1 MINEHKNMKL
11 KLNSFISSKSVQL
24 SQTKNKTSSWF
35 ILAILSSTLLAVM
48 FSETMLLPAIPEIM
62 KDFNIPYNTAI
73 WVFSAYLIVAAVM
86 TPISGRLSDIYGK
99 KKVLLT
105 LLILYTV
112 GIIAGG
118 FTNSISTLLISR
130 IVQGVGLA
138 AVPVAFSILRDVF
151 PVEKLSI
158 AIGVFSSAYSAGSVL
173 GLLFGASIIQS
184 FGWHA
189 TFFLIAP
196 VAGIVTIIIAIFVP
210 SGKSSKQSVKSI
222 DTIDK
227 GQENNKVD
235 IKGGIFLSITITTF
249 LIGLTLLETGGI
261 SNSALVLLS
270 FGISSLSLGIFIAIE
285 KKTTFPL
292 IDLTMIKHKIIL
304 PSYILLILTG
314 ITMFLIYPTIVQL
327 VRTPAPIGFGG
338 DAIAAGNVQL
348 PFMITFLV
356 FATISSFIIN
366 RFGNIK
372 PAIIGGIFVIIGTF
386 SLFSFHST
394 EIEVS
399 ASLALMAVGLS
410 LTNIVGWNILI
421 SSSPK
426 EYTGIS
432 VGVGALLF
440 FLGMAIGPALSGI
453 YIQMNQSFIEGI
465 DGLFPSKESFNIIFL
480 TAGILSIGLMVNLF
494 ILKKRMTYKKLIIN
508 RWKEKIKNNKFIF

>member
-1 MINEHKNMKL
+1 MTEGFK
-11 KLNSFISSKSVQL
+11 KLNNIMIIKSVQL
-24 SQTKNKTSSWF
+24 FRTNNKTSSSWV
-35 ILAILSSTLLAVM
+35 ILGILSSTLLAVM

-105 LLILYTV
+105 LLVLYTA
-112 GIIAGG
+112 GIIAGS
-118 FTNSISTLLISR
+118 FTTSISTLLISR
-130 IVQGVGLA
+130 IIQGVGLA

-184 FGWHA
+184 IGWHA

-196 VAGIVTIIIAIFVP
+196 VAAIVTTTIAIFVP
-210 SGKSSKQSVKSI
+210 SRKQQQQKSKGSI
-222 DTIDK
+222 DILDK
-227 GQENNKVD
+227 KKEKKVD
-235 IKGGIFLSITITTF
+235 IKGGIFLSTTITTF
-249 LIGLTLLETGGI
+249 LIGLTLLETGSI

-285 KKTTFPL
+285 KRTAFPL

-304 PSYILLILTG
+304 PSYILLTLTG

-327 VRTPAPIGFGG
+327 VRTPQPLGFGG
-338 DAIAAGNVQL
+338 DAIDAGNVQL
-348 PFMITFLV
+348 PFMITFLL

-366 RFGNIK
+366 KFGNIK
-372 PAIIGGIFVIIGTF
+372 PAIIGGIFVILGTS
-386 SLFSFHST
+386 SLFIFHST
-394 EIEVS
+394 EVEVS
-399 ASLALMAVGLS
+399 ANLALMAVGLS
-410 LTNIVGWNILI
+410 LTNIVGWNILV

-426 EYTGIS
+426 EYTGTS

-453 YIQMNQSFIEGI
+453 YIEMNQSSISNI
-465 DGLFPSKESFNIIFL
+465 DGLFPSNESFNLIFL
-480 TAGILSIGLMVNLF
+480 TAVILSIGSMVNLF
-494 ILKKRMTYKKLIIN
+494 ILKKRLPHRKLITDL
-508 RWKEKIKNNKFIF
+508 

>member
-1 MINEHKNMKL
+1 MTEGFK
-11 KLNSFISSKSVQL
+11 KLNNIMIIKSVQL
-24 SQTKNKTSSWF
+24 LRTNNKTSSSWL
-35 ILAILSSTLLAVM
+35 ILGILSSTLLAVM

-105 LLILYTV
+105 LLVLYTA
-112 GIIAGG
+112 GIIAGS
-118 FTNSISTLLISR
+118 FTTSISTLLISR
-130 IVQGVGLA
+130 IIQGVGLA

-184 FGWHA
+184 IGWHA

-196 VAGIVTIIIAIFVP
+196 VAAIVTTTIAIFVP
-210 SGKSSKQSVKSI
+210 SRKQQQQKSKGSI
-222 DTIDK
+222 DVLDK
-227 GQENNKVD
+227 KKEKKVD

-249 LIGLTLLETGGI
+249 LIGLTLLETGSI

-285 KKTTFPL
+285 KRTAFPL

-304 PSYILLILTG
+304 PSYILLTLTG

-327 VRTPAPIGFGG
+327 VRTPQPLGFGG
-338 DAIAAGNVQL
+338 DAIDAGNVQL
-348 PFMITFLV
+348 PFMITFLL

-366 RFGNIK
+366 KFGNIK
-372 PAIIGGIFVIIGTF
+372 PAIIGGIFVILSTS
-386 SLFSFHST
+386 SLFIFHST
-394 EIEVS
+394 EVEVS
-399 ASLALMAVGLS
+399 ANLALMAVGLS
-410 LTNIVGWNILI
+410 LTNIVGWNILV

-426 EYTGIS
+426 EYTGTS

-453 YIQMNQSFIEGI
+453 YIEMNQSSISNI
-465 DGLFPSKESFNIIFL
+465 DGLFPSKESFNLIFL
-480 TAGILSIGLMVNLF
+480 TAVILSIGSMVNLF
-494 ILKKRMTYKKLIIN
+494 ILKKRLPHRKLITDL
-508 RWKEKIKNNKFIF
+508 

>member
-1 MINEHKNMKL
+1 MTEGFK
-11 KLNSFISSKSVQL
+11 KLNNIMIIKSVQL
-24 SQTKNKTSSWF
+24 FRTNNKTSSSWV
-35 ILAILSSTLLAVM
+35 ILGILSSTLLAVM

-105 LLILYTV
+105 LLVLYTA
-112 GIIAGG
+112 GIIAGS
-118 FTNSISTLLISR
+118 FTTSISTLLISR
-130 IVQGVGLA
+130 IIQGVGLA

-184 FGWHA
+184 IGWHA

-196 VAGIVTIIIAIFVP
+196 VAAIVTTTIAIFVP
-210 SGKSSKQSVKSI
+210 SRKQQQQKSKGSI
-222 DTIDK
+222 DILDK
-227 GQENNKVD
+227 KKEKKVD
-235 IKGGIFLSITITTF
+235 IKGGIFLSTTITTF
-249 LIGLTLLETGGI
+249 LIGLTLLETGSI
-261 SNSALVLLS
+261 SNFALVLLS

-285 KKTTFPL
+285 KRTAFPL

-304 PSYILLILTG
+304 PSYILLTLTG

-327 VRTPAPIGFGG
+327 VRTPQPLGFGG
-338 DAIAAGNVQL
+338 DAIDAGNVQL
-348 PFMITFLV
+348 PFMITFLL

-366 RFGNIK
+366 KFGNIK
-372 PAIIGGIFVIIGTF
+372 PAIIGGIFVILGTS
-386 SLFSFHST
+386 SLFIFHST
-394 EIEVS
+394 EVEVS
-399 ASLALMAVGLS
+399 ANLALMAVGLS
-410 LTNIVGWNILI
+410 LTNIVGWNILV

-426 EYTGIS
+426 EYTGTS

-453 YIQMNQSFIEGI
+453 YIEMNQSSISNI
-465 DGLFPSKESFNIIFL
+465 DGLFPSNESFNLIFL
-480 TAGILSIGLMVNLF
+480 TAVILSIGSMVNLF
-494 ILKKRMTYKKLIIN
+494 ILKKRLPHRKLITDL
-508 RWKEKIKNNKFIF
+508 

>member
-1 MINEHKNMKL
+1 MIDEHKNMKL
-11 KLNSFISSKSVQL
+11 KLNSFIASKSVQL

-99 KKVLLT
+99 KKVLLA

-196 VAGIVTIIIAIFVP
+196 VAAIVTTIIATFVP
-210 SGKSSKQSVKSI
+210 SRKSPQQQSVKSI

-227 GQENNKVD
+227 EQKNNKVD

-261 SNSALVLLS
+261 SNSALVLSS

-285 KKTTFPL
+285 KKTKFPL

-327 VRTPAPIGFGG
+327 VRTPQPIGFGG

-348 PFMITFLV
+348 PFMITFLI

-366 RFGNIK
+366 RFGNVK
-372 PAIIGGIFVIIGTF
+372 PAIIGGLFVIIGTS
-386 SLFSFHST
+386 SLFVFHSK

-399 ASLALMAVGLS
+399 TNLALMAVGLS
-410 LTNIVGWNILI
+410 LTNIVGWNILV

-453 YIQMNQSFIEGI
+453 YIQMNQSIIEGI
-465 DGLFPSKESFNIIFL
+465 DGLFPSKESFNMIFL

-494 ILKKRMTYKKLIIN
+494 ILKKRMTYKKVN
-508 RWKEKIKNNKFIF
+508 Y

>member
-1 MINEHKNMKL
+1 MINEHKNIKYK
-11 KLNSFISSKSVQL
+11 KLNRFMKPKLVQL
-24 SQTKNKTSSWF
+24 FKTDNKISWY

-62 KDFNIPYNTAI
+62 KDFNIPYSTAV

-99 KKVLLT
+99 KKVLVT
-105 LLILYTV
+105 LLILYTI

-118 FTNSISTLLISR
+118 FTNSILTLLISR

-151 PVEKLSI
+151 PVDKLSI

-173 GLLFGASIIQS
+173 GLLFGASIIQA

-189 TFFLIAP
+189 TFLLIAP
-196 VAGIVTIIIAIFVP
+196 VAVIVTTIITIFVP
-210 SGKSSKQSVKSI
+210 SRKPQQQSSESN
-222 DTIDK
+222 DDAFDK
-227 GQENNKVD
+227 KKKNNKVD

-249 LIGLTLLETGGI
+249 LIGLTLLETVGI
-261 SNSALVLLS
+261 SNSALILLP

-285 KKTTFPL
+285 KRSTFPL
-292 IDLTMIKHKIIL
+292 IDLRMIKHKIIL
-304 PSYILLILTG
+304 PSYILLTLTG

-327 VRTPAPIGFGG
+327 ARTPQPLGFGG
-338 DAIAAGNVQL
+338 DTIDAGNVQL

-372 PAIIGGIFVIIGTF
+372 PAIIGGIFVVIGTS
-386 SLFSFHST
+386 SLFIFHST
-394 EIEVS
+394 EREVS
-399 ASLALMAVGLS
+399 ANLVLMAIGLS
-410 LTNIVGWNILI
+410 LTNIVGWNILV

-426 EYTGIS
+426 EYTGTS

-453 YIQMNQSFIEGI
+453 YIQTNQSSIDGI
-465 DGLFPSKESFNIIFL
+465 DGLFPSKESFNLIFL
-480 TAGILSIGLMVNLF
+480 TAGILSIVSMFNLVL
-494 ILKKRMTYKKLIIN
+494 LKRRMSYRKKDITN
-508 RWKEKIKNNKFIF
+508 

>member
-1 MINEHKNMKL
+1 MTEGFR
-11 KLNSFISSKSVQL
+11 KLNDIMIMKSVQL
-24 SQTKNKTSSWF
+24 FRTNNKTSSSWL
-35 ILAILSSTLLAVM
+35 ILGILSSTLLAVM

-105 LLILYTV
+105 LLVLYTA
-112 GIIAGG
+112 GIIAGA
-118 FTNSISTLLISR
+118 FTTSISTLLISR

-151 PVEKLSI
+151 PVKKLSI

-184 FGWHA
+184 IGWHA

-196 VAGIVTIIIAIFVP
+196 VAAIVTTIIAIFVP
-210 SGKSSKQSVKSI
+210 SRKKQQQQQQSKGSI
-222 DTIDK
+222 DVLDK
-227 GQENNKVD
+227 KKENKVD

-249 LIGLTLLETGGI
+249 LIGLTLLETGSI
-261 SNSALVLLS
+261 SNSSLVLLS

-285 KKTTFPL
+285 KRTAFPL
-292 IDLTMIKHKIIL
+292 IDLAMIKHKIIL
-304 PSYILLILTG
+304 PSYILLTLTG

-327 VRTPAPIGFGG
+327 VRTPQPLGFGG
-338 DAIAAGNVQL
+338 DAIDAGNVQL
-348 PFMITFLV
+348 PFMVTFLI

-366 RFGNIK
+366 KFGNIK
-372 PAIIGGIFVIIGTF
+372 PAIIGGIFVILGTL
-386 SLFSFHST
+386 SLFISHST
-394 EIEVS
+394 EVEVS
-399 ASLALMAVGLS
+399 ANLALMAVGLS
-410 LTNIVGWNILI
+410 LTNIVGWNILV

-426 EYTGIS
+426 EYTGTS

-453 YIQMNQSFIEGI
+453 YIQMNQSSIDSI
-465 DGLFPSKESFNIIFL
+465 DGLFPSKESFNLIFL
-480 TAGILSIGLMVNLF
+480 TAVILSIGSMVNLF
-494 ILKKRMTYKKLIIN
+494 ILKKRLPHTKLITN
-508 RWKEKIKNNKFIF
+508 

>member
-1 MINEHKNMKL
+1 MIDEHKNMKL
-11 KLNSFISSKSVQL
+11 KLNSFIASKSVQL

-99 KKVLLT
+99 KKVLLA

-196 VAGIVTIIIAIFVP
+196 VAAIVTTIIATFVP
-210 SGKSSKQSVKSI
+210 SRKSPQQSVKSI

-227 GQENNKVD
+227 EQKNNKVD

-261 SNSALVLLS
+261 SNSALVLSS

-285 KKTTFPL
+285 KKTKFPL

-327 VRTPAPIGFGG
+327 VRTPQPIGFGG

-348 PFMITFLV
+348 PFMITFLI

-366 RFGNIK
+366 RFGNVK
-372 PAIIGGIFVIIGTF
+372 PAIIGGLFVIIGTS
-386 SLFSFHST
+386 SLFVFHST

-399 ASLALMAVGLS
+399 ANLALMAVGLS
-410 LTNIVGWNILI
+410 LTNIVGWNILV

-453 YIQMNQSFIEGI
+453 YIQMNQSIIEGI
-465 DGLFPSKESFNIIFL
+465 DGLFPSKESFNMIFL

-494 ILKKRMTYKKLIIN
+494 ILKKRMSYKKVN
-508 RWKEKIKNNKFIF
+508 Y

>member
-1 MINEHKNMKL
+1 MIDEHKNMKL
-11 KLNSFISSKSVQL
+11 KLNSFIASKSVQL

-99 KKVLLT
+99 KKVLLV
-105 LLILYTV
+105 LLLLYTV

-196 VAGIVTIIIAIFVP
+196 VAAIVTTIIATFVP
-210 SGKSSKQSVKSI
+210 SRKSPQQQSVKSI
-222 DTIDK
+222 ETIDK
-227 GQENNKVD
+227 EQKNNKID

-261 SNSALVLLS
+261 SNSALVLSS

-285 KKTTFPL
+285 KKTKFPL

-327 VRTPAPIGFGG
+327 VRTPQPIGFGG

-366 RFGNIK
+366 RFGNVK
-372 PAIIGGIFVIIGTF
+372 PAIIGGIFVIIGAS
-386 SLFSFHST
+386 SLFIFHST

-399 ASLALMAVGLS
+399 ANLALMAVGLS
-410 LTNIVGWNILI
+410 LTNIVGWNILV

-453 YIQMNQSFIEGI
+453 YIQMNQSIIEGI
-465 DGLFPSKESFNIIFL
+465 DGLFPSKESFNMIFL

-494 ILKKRMTYKKLIIN
+494 ILNKRMTYKKVN
-508 RWKEKIKNNKFIF
+508 Y

>member
-1 MINEHKNMKL
+1 MTDERKNMKFK
-11 KLNSFISSKSVQL
+11 KLNSYIKPKYVQL
-24 SQTKNKTSSWF
+24 FQNNNKSSAWL
-35 ILAILSSTLLAVM
+35 ILGILSSTLLAVM

-62 KDFNIPYNTAI
+62 NDFNIPYNTSV

-99 KKVLLT
+99 KKILLT
-105 LLILYTV
+105 LLVLYTA

-118 FTNSISTLLISR
+118 FTDSISTLLISR

-173 GLLFGASIIQS
+173 GLLFGASIIQA

-189 TFFLIAP
+189 TFLLIAP
-196 VAGIVTIIIAIFVP
+196 VAAIVTTIIAIFVP
-210 SGKSSKQSVKSI
+210 SKDSQSQKQSSLEDNDSLNRKK
-222 DTIDK
+222 T
-227 GQENNKVD
+227 NNKVD

-261 SNSALVLLS
+261 SNSASVLLS
-270 FGISSLSLGIFIAIE
+270 FGVSSLSLGIFIAIE
-285 KKTTFPL
+285 KRTVFPL

-304 PSYILLILTG
+304 PSYILLALTG

-327 VRTPAPIGFGG
+327 VRTPQPLGFGG
-338 DAIAAGNVQL
+338 DAIDAGNVQL
-348 PFMITFLV
+348 PFMITFLA
-356 FATISSFIIN
+356 FAAISSFIIN

-372 PAIIGGIFVIIGTF
+372 PAIIGGIFVIIG
-386 SLFSFHST
+386 SSGLYMFHST
-394 EIEVS
+394 ELEVS
-399 ASLALMAVGLS
+399 ANLTLMAIGLS
-410 LTNIVGWNILI
+410 LTNIIGWNILV

-426 EYTGIS
+426 EYTGTS

-440 FLGMAIGPALSGI
+440 FVGMAIGPALSGI
-453 YIQMNQSFIEGI
+453 YIQTNQSLIDGI
-465 DGLFPSKESFNIIFL
+465 NGLFPSKESFNLIFL
-480 TAGILSIGLMVNLF
+480 TAGILSLGSMVNLF
-494 ILKKRMTYKKLIIN
+494 ILKKRIHKKTIIN
-508 RWKEKIKNNKFIF
+508 

>member
-1 MINEHKNMKL
+1 MNNNIKNNKYKKIKNYMRPE
-11 KLNSFISSKSVQL
+11 NVQL
-24 SQTKNKTSSWF
+24 FKTNSNRTSWF

-99 KKVLLT
+99 KKILLV
-105 LLILYTV
+105 LLILYTS

-118 FTNSISTLLISR
+118 FTNSILTLLISR

-151 PVEKLSI
+151 PVKKLSI

-184 FGWHA
+184 FGWHS

-196 VAGIVTIIIAIFVP
+196 VAAIVTTIIAMFVP
-210 SGKSSKQSVKSI
+210 SSKAQEQSSPNI
-222 DTIDK
+222 DDFNK
-227 GQENNKVD
+227 KKKNNKVD
-235 IKGGIFLSITITTF
+235 IQGGIFLSITITTF

-261 SNSALVLLS
+261 SNSALVLSS

-285 KKTTFPL
+285 KKTKFPL

-304 PSYILLILTG
+304 PSYILLFLTG
-314 ITMFLIYPTIVQL
+314 ITMFLIYPTIMQL
-327 VRTPAPIGFGG
+327 VRTPQPIGFGG
-338 DAIAAGNVQL
+338 NAIDAGNVQL

-372 PAIIGGIFVIIGTF
+372 PAIIGGIFVIIGT
-386 SLFSFHST
+386 SGLFIFHST
-394 EIEVS
+394 TIEVS
-399 ASLALMAVGLS
+399 INLVLMGVGLS
-410 LTNIVGWNILI
+410 LTNIIGWNILV

-453 YIQMNQSFIEGI
+453 YIQMNQSIIEGI
-465 DGLFPSKESFNIIFL
+465 DGLFPSKESFDMIFL
-480 TAGILSIGLMVNLF
+480 TAGILSIGSLVNLF
-494 ILKKRMTYKKLIIN
+494 ILKKKISLIA
-508 RWKEKIKNNKFIF
+508 KVNNN

>member
-1 MINEHKNMKL
+1 MNHEHKNLKYKKL
-11 KLNSFISSKSVQL
+11 RNLMRPEPIQL
-24 SQTKNKTSSWF
+24 SKTDNKTSWF

-62 KDFNIPYNTAI
+62 EDFNIPYNTAI

-105 LLILYTV
+105 LLVLYTS
-112 GIIAGG
+112 GIIVGG
-118 FTNSISTLLISR
+118 FTNSISALLISR

-173 GLLFGASIIQS
+173 GLLFGSSIIQA

-196 VAGIVTIIIAIFVP
+196 VAAIVTIIIAIFVP
-210 SGKSSKQSVKSI
+210 SGKSSKQKVIEESI
-222 DTIDK
+222 DSINRK
-227 GQENNKVD
+227 NQNNKVD

-261 SNSALVLLS
+261 SNSALVLSS

-304 PSYILLILTG
+304 PSYIILILTG

-327 VRTPAPIGFGG
+327 VRTPQPVGFGG
-338 DAIAAGNVQL
+338 DAIDAGNVQL

-372 PAIIGGIFVIIGTF
+372 PAIIGSFFVIIGTF

-394 EIEVS
+394 EVEVS
-399 ASLALMAVGLS
+399 VNLILMAVGLS
-410 LTNIVGWNILI
+410 LTNIIGWNILV

-453 YIQMNQSFIEGI
+453 YIQTNQSVIEDI
-465 DGLFPSKESFNIIFL
+465 DGLFPSKESFDMIFL
-480 TAGILSIGLMVNLF
+480 TAGILSIASMLNLF
-494 ILKKRMTYKKLIIN
+494 ILKKHLPNKKS
-508 RWKEKIKNNKFIF
+508 

>member
-1 MINEHKNMKL
+1 MIDEHKNMKL
-11 KLNSFISSKSVQL
+11 KLNSFIASKSVQL

-62 KDFNIPYNTAI
+62 EDFNIPYNTAI

-99 KKVLLT
+99 KKVLLA

-196 VAGIVTIIIAIFVP
+196 VAATVTTIIATFVP
-210 SGKSSKQSVKSI
+210 SRKSSQQSVKSI

-227 GQENNKVD
+227 EQKNNKID

-261 SNSALVLLS
+261 SNSALVLSS

-285 KKTTFPL
+285 KKTKFPL

-327 VRTPAPIGFGG
+327 VRTPQPIGFGG

-372 PAIIGGIFVIIGTF
+372 PAIIGGIFVVIGTS
-386 SLFSFHST
+386 SLFTFHST

-399 ASLALMAVGLS
+399 ANLALMAVGLS
-410 LTNIVGWNILI
+410 LTNIVGWNILV

-426 EYTGIS
+426 EYIGIS

-453 YIQMNQSFIEGI
+453 YIQMNQSIIEGI
-465 DGLFPSKESFNIIFL
+465 DGLFPSKESFNMIFL

-494 ILKKRMTYKKLIIN
+494 ILKKRMTYKKVN
-508 RWKEKIKNNKFIF
+508 Y

>member
-1 MINEHKNMKL
+1 MNNDIKDNKYK
-11 KLNSFISSKSVQL
+11 KIKSYMRPENVQL
-24 SQTKNKTSSWF
+24 LKTNTNRTSWF

-99 KKVLLT
+99 KKILLV
-105 LLILYTV
+105 LLILYTA

-151 PVEKLSI
+151 PVKKLSI

-184 FGWHA
+184 FGWHS

-196 VAGIVTIIIAIFVP
+196 VAAIVTTIIAMFVP
-210 SGKSSKQSVKSI
+210 SSKAQEQSSPSI
-222 DTIDK
+222 DDDINKKKKNT
-227 GQENNKVD
+227 KVD
-235 IKGGIFLSITITTF
+235 IQGGIFLSITITTF

-261 SNSALVLLS
+261 SNSALVLSS

-285 KKTTFPL
+285 KKTKFPL

-304 PSYILLILTG
+304 PSYILLFLTG

-327 VRTPAPIGFGG
+327 VRTPQPIGFGG
-338 DAIAAGNVQL
+338 NAIDAGDVQL

-372 PAIIGGIFVIIGTF
+372 PAIIGGIFVIIGT
-386 SLFSFHST
+386 SGLFIFHST
-394 EIEVS
+394 TIEVS
-399 ASLALMAVGLS
+399 INLVLMGVGLS
-410 LTNIVGWNILI
+410 LTNIIGWNILV

-453 YIQMNQSFIEGI
+453 YIQMNQSIIEGI
-465 DGLFPSKESFNIIFL
+465 DGLFPSKESFDMIFL
-480 TAGILSIGLMVNLF
+480 TAGILSIGSLINLF
-494 ILKKRMTYKKLIIN
+494 ILKKKLV
-508 RWKEKIKNNKFIF
+508 

>member
-1 MINEHKNMKL
+1 MINEHKNIKYK
-11 KLNSFISSKSVQL
+11 KLNRFMKPKLVQL
-24 SQTKNKTSSWF
+24 FKTDNKISWY

-62 KDFNIPYNTAI
+62 KDFNIPYSTAV

-99 KKVLLT
+99 KKVLVT
-105 LLILYTV
+105 LLILYTI

-118 FTNSISTLLISR
+118 FTNSILTLLISR

-151 PVEKLSI
+151 PVDKLSI

-173 GLLFGASIIQS
+173 GLLFGASIIQA

-189 TFFLIAP
+189 TFLLIAP
-196 VAGIVTIIIAIFVP
+196 VAVIVTTIITIFVP
-210 SGKSSKQSVKSI
+210 SRKPQQQSSESN
-222 DTIDK
+222 DDAFDK
-227 GQENNKVD
+227 KKKNNKVD

-249 LIGLTLLETGGI
+249 LIGLTLLETVGI
-261 SNSALVLLS
+261 SNSALILLS

-285 KKTTFPL
+285 KRSTFPL
-292 IDLTMIKHKIIL
+292 IDLRMIKHKIIL
-304 PSYILLILTG
+304 PSYILLTLTG

-327 VRTPAPIGFGG
+327 ARTPQPLGFGG
-338 DAIAAGNVQL
+338 DTIDAGNVQL

-372 PAIIGGIFVIIGTF
+372 PAIIGGIFVVIGTS
-386 SLFSFHST
+386 SLFIFHST
-394 EIEVS
+394 EREVS
-399 ASLALMAVGLS
+399 ANLVLMAIGLS
-410 LTNIVGWNILI
+410 LTNIVGWNILV

-426 EYTGIS
+426 EYTGTS

-453 YIQMNQSFIEGI
+453 YIQTNQSSIDGI
-465 DGLFPSKESFNIIFL
+465 DGLFPSKESFNLIFL
-480 TAGILSIGLMVNLF
+480 TAGILSIVSMFNLVL
-494 ILKKRMTYKKLIIN
+494 LKRRMYYRRKDITN
-508 RWKEKIKNNKFIF
+508 

>member
-1 MINEHKNMKL
+1 MDNYTKNTKYKKIRNFMEP
-11 KLNSFISSKSVQL
+11 KSVQL
-24 SQTKNKTSSWF
+24 FKTNNKSSWF
-35 ILAILSSTLLAVM
+35 ILSILSSTLLAVM

-62 KDFNIPYNTAI
+62 NDFNIPYNTAI

-99 KKVLLT
+99 KKILLT
-105 LLILYTV
+105 LLVLYTA
-112 GIIAGG
+112 GIIGGG

-173 GLLFGASIIQS
+173 GLLFGASIIQA
-184 FGWHA
+184 FGWHS

-196 VAGIVTIIIAIFVP
+196 VAGIVTTIIAMVVP
-210 SGKSSKQSVKSI
+210 SGKSPQQQTLENI
-222 DTIDK
+222 DILNK
-227 GQENNKVD
+227 KKHNNVD

-261 SNSALVLLS
+261 SNSVLVLAS
-270 FGISSLSLGIFIAIE
+270 FGISALSLGMFIAIE
-285 KKTTFPL
+285 KKTKFPL
-292 IDLTMIKHKIIL
+292 IDLKIMKHKIML

-314 ITMFLIYPTIVQL
+314 ITMFLIYPSIVQL
-327 VRTPAPIGFGG
+327 VRTPEPIGFGG

-372 PAIIGGIFVIIGTF
+372 PAIIGGIFVIIGTS

-399 ASLALMAVGLS
+399 INLVLMAVGLS
-410 LTNIVGWNILI
+410 LTNIVGWNILV

-426 EYTGIS
+426 EYIGIS

-453 YIQMNQSFIEGI
+453 FIQTNQSIIEGI
-465 DGLFPSKESFNIIFL
+465 NGLFPSEESFSMIFL
-480 TAGILSIGLMVNLF
+480 TAAILSIVSIVNLL
-494 ILKKRMTYKKLIIN
+494 ILRKKIHLTQ
-508 RWKEKIKNNKFIF
+508 

>member
-1 MINEHKNMKL
+1 MTDEHKNMKL
-11 KLNSFISSKSVQL
+11 KLNSFIASKSVQL
-24 SQTKNKTSSWF
+24 SQSKNKTSSWF

-99 KKVLLT
+99 KKVLLA

-138 AVPVAFSILRDVF
+138 AVPVAFSILRDIF
-151 PVEKLSI
+151 PVDKLSI

-196 VAGIVTIIIAIFVP
+196 VAAIVTTIIAMFVP
-210 SGKSSKQSVKSI
+210 SRKSPQQSIKRI

-227 GQENNKVD
+227 EQKNNKVD

-261 SNSALVLLS
+261 SNSALVLSS

-285 KKTTFPL
+285 KNTKFPL

-327 VRTPAPIGFGG
+327 VRTPQPLGFGG

-366 RFGNIK
+366 RFGNVK
-372 PAIIGGIFVIIGTF
+372 PAIIGGIFVVIGT
-386 SLFSFHST
+386 SGLFIFHST

-399 ASLALMAVGLS
+399 ANLALMAVGLS
-410 LTNIVGWNILI
+410 LTNIVGWNILV
-421 SSSPK
+421 SFSPK

-453 YIQMNQSFIEGI
+453 YIQMNQSIIEGI
-465 DGLFPSKESFNIIFL
+465 DGLFPSNESFNMIFL

-494 ILKKRMTYKKLIIN
+494 ILKKRMTNKKVN
-508 RWKEKIKNNKFIF
+508 Y

>member
-1 MINEHKNMKL
+1 MDNYTKNTKYKKIRNFMEP
-11 KLNSFISSKSVQL
+11 KSVQL
-24 SQTKNKTSSWF
+24 FKTNNKSSWF
-35 ILAILSSTLLAVM
+35 ILSILSSTLLAVM

-62 KDFNIPYNTAI
+62 NDFNIPYNTAI

-99 KKVLLT
+99 KKILLT
-105 LLILYTV
+105 LLVLYTA
-112 GIIAGG
+112 GIIGGG

-173 GLLFGASIIQS
+173 GLLFGASIIQA
-184 FGWHA
+184 FGWHS

-196 VAGIVTIIIAIFVP
+196 VAGIVTTIIAMFVP
-210 SGKSSKQSVKSI
+210 SGKSPQQQTLENI
-222 DTIDK
+222 DILNK
-227 GQENNKVD
+227 KKHNNVD

-261 SNSALVLLS
+261 SNSVLVLAS
-270 FGISSLSLGIFIAIE
+270 FGISALSLGMFIAIE
-285 KKTTFPL
+285 KKTKFPL
-292 IDLTMIKHKIIL
+292 IDLKIMKHKIML

-314 ITMFLIYPTIVQL
+314 ITMFLIYPSIVQL
-327 VRTPAPIGFGG
+327 VRTPEPIGFGG

-372 PAIIGGIFVIIGTF
+372 PAIIGGIFVIIGTS

-399 ASLALMAVGLS
+399 INLVLMAVGLS
-410 LTNIVGWNILI
+410 LTNIVGWNILV

-426 EYTGIS
+426 EYIGIS

-453 YIQMNQSFIEGI
+453 FIQTNQSIIEGI
-465 DGLFPSKESFNIIFL
+465 NGLFPSEESFSMIFL
-480 TAGILSIGLMVNLF
+480 TAAILSIVSIVNLL
-494 ILKKRMTYKKLIIN
+494 ILRKKIHLTQ
-508 RWKEKIKNNKFIF
+508 

>member
-1 MINEHKNMKL
+1 MSNKRKNIKYK
-11 KLNSFISSKSVQL
+11 KLNSFMKPKSVQL
-24 SQTKNKTSSWF
+24 FKTDNKTSWF
-35 ILAILSSTLLAVM
+35 ILAILSSNLLAVM

-62 KDFNIPYNTAI
+62 RDFNIPYSTAI

-105 LLILYTV
+105 LLVLYTA

-138 AVPVAFSILRDVF
+138 AVPVAFSILRDIF

-173 GLLFGASIIQS
+173 GLLFGANIIQS

-196 VAGIVTIIIAIFVP
+196 VAAIVTTIIAIFVP
-210 SGKSSKQSVKSI
+210 SRKSSQQQSVESI
-222 DTIDK
+222 DSADK
-227 GQENNKVD
+227 KKKNNKVD

-285 KKTTFPL
+285 KRSTFPL
-292 IDLTMIKHKIIL
+292 IDLTMIKH
-304 PSYILLILTG
+304 
-314 ITMFLIYPTIVQL
+314 
-327 VRTPAPIGFGG
+327 
-338 DAIAAGNVQL
+338 
-348 PFMITFLV
+348 
-356 FATISSFIIN
+356 
-366 RFGNIK
+366 
-372 PAIIGGIFVIIGTF
+372 
-386 SLFSFHST
+386 
-394 EIEVS
+394 
-399 ASLALMAVGLS
+399 
-410 LTNIVGWNILI
+410 
-421 SSSPK
+421 
-426 EYTGIS
+426 
-432 VGVGALLF
+432 
-440 FLGMAIGPALSGI
+440 
-453 YIQMNQSFIEGI
+453 
-465 DGLFPSKESFNIIFL
+465 
-480 TAGILSIGLMVNLF
+480 
-494 ILKKRMTYKKLIIN
+494 
-508 RWKEKIKNNKFIF
+508 

>member
-1 MINEHKNMKL
+1 MSNERKNLKYK
-11 KLNSFISSKSVQL
+11 KLNSFMKPKSVQL
-24 SQTKNKTSSWF
+24 FKTDNKTSWF

-62 KDFNIPYNTAI
+62 KDFNIPYSTAV

-105 LLILYTV
+105 LLVLYTA

-118 FTNSISTLLISR
+118 FTNSILTLLISR

-173 GLLFGASIIQS
+173 GLLFGANIIQS

-196 VAGIVTIIIAIFVP
+196 VAAIVTTIIAIFVP
-210 SGKSSKQSVKSI
+210 SRKSSQQQSVESI
-222 DTIDK
+222 DSVDK
-227 GQENNKVD
+227 NKKNNKVD

-261 SNSALVLLS
+261 SNPALVLLS
-270 FGISSLSLGIFIAIE
+270 FSISSLSLGIFIAIE
-285 KKTTFPL
+285 KRSTFPL

-304 PSYILLILTG
+304 PSYILLTLTG

-327 VRTPAPIGFGG
+327 VRTPQPTGFGG
-338 DAIAAGNVQL
+338 DAIDAGNVQL

-372 PAIIGGIFVIIGTF
+372 PAIIGGIFVIIGTS
-386 SLFSFHST
+386 SLFIFHAT
-394 EIEVS
+394 EREVS
-399 ASLALMAVGLS
+399 ANLALMAIGLS
-410 LTNIVGWNILI
+410 LTNIVGWNILV

-453 YIQMNQSFIEGI
+453 YIQTNQSSIDGI
-465 DGLFPSKESFNIIFL
+465 DGLFPSKESFNLIFL
-480 TAGILSIGLMVNLF
+480 TAGILSIVSMFNLVV
-494 ILKKRMTYKKLIIN
+494 LKRRMPYRRKGIQIENKKD
-508 RWKEKIKNNKFIF
+508 

>member
-1 MINEHKNMKL
+1 MTEGLK
-11 KLNSFISSKSVQL
+11 KLNSFMVIKSVQL
-24 SQTKNKTSSWF
+24 LRTNNKTSSSWL
-35 ILAILSSTLLAVM
+35 ILGILSSTLLAVM

-86 TPISGRLSDIYGK
+86 TPISGKLSDIYGK

-105 LLILYTV
+105 LLILYTA

-118 FTNSISTLLISR
+118 FTTNISALLISR

-184 FGWHA
+184 IGWHA

-196 VAGIVTIIIAIFVP
+196 VAAIVTTIIAIFVP
-210 SGKSSKQSVKSI
+210 SRKPQQQSRGSI
-222 DTIDK
+222 EVLDK
-227 GQENNKVD
+227 KKENKVD

-249 LIGLTLLETGGI
+249 LIGLTLLETGSI

-285 KKTTFPL
+285 KRNAFPL

-304 PSYILLILTG
+304 PSYILLTLTG

-327 VRTPAPIGFGG
+327 VRTPQPLGFGG
-338 DAIAAGNVQL
+338 DAIDAGNVQL
-348 PFMITFLV
+348 PFMITFLI

-372 PAIIGGIFVIIGTF
+372 PAIIGGIFVILGTS
-386 SLFSFHST
+386 SLFIFHST
-394 EIEVS
+394 EVEVS
-399 ASLALMAVGLS
+399 ANLALMAVGLS
-410 LTNIVGWNILI
+410 LTNIVGWNILV

-426 EYTGIS
+426 EYTGTS

-453 YIQMNQSFIEGI
+453 YIQMNQSFIGSI
-465 DGLFPSKESFNIIFL
+465 DGSFPSKESFNLIFL
-480 TAGILSIGLMVNLF
+480 TAVILSIGSMVNLF
-494 ILKKRMTYKKLIIN
+494 ILKKRLPHRKLITN
-508 RWKEKIKNNKFIF
+508 

>member
-1 MINEHKNMKL
+1 MIDEHKNMKL
-11 KLNSFISSKSVQL
+11 KLNSFFASKSVQL

-35 ILAILSSTLLAVM
+35 ILSILSSTLLAVM

-62 KDFNIPYNTAI
+62 NDFNISYNTAI

-86 TPISGRLSDIYGK
+86 TPISGRLSDLYGK
-99 KKVLLT
+99 KKILLA

-196 VAGIVTIIIAIFVP
+196 VAVIVTTIIATFVP
-210 SGKSSKQSVKSI
+210 SRKSSQQSVKSI

-227 GQENNKVD
+227 EQKNNKID

-261 SNSALVLLS
+261 SNFALVLSS
-270 FGISSLSLGIFIAIE
+270 FGVSSVSLGIFIAIE
-285 KKTTFPL
+285 KKTKFPL
-292 IDLTMIKHKIIL
+292 VDLRMIKHKIIL

-327 VRTPAPIGFGG
+327 VRTPQPIGFGG

-348 PFMITFLV
+348 PFMITFLI

-366 RFGNIK
+366 RFGNVK
-372 PAIIGGIFVIIGTF
+372 PAIIGGIFVIIGTS
-386 SLFSFHST
+386 SLFIFHST
-394 EIEVS
+394 EMEVS
-399 ASLALMAVGLS
+399 ANLALMAVGLS
-410 LTNIVGWNILI
+410 LTNIVGWNILV

-453 YIQMNQSFIEGI
+453 YIQMNQSIIEGI
-465 DGLFPSKESFNIIFL
+465 DGLFPSKESFNMIFL

-494 ILKKRMTYKKLIIN
+494 ILKKRLTYKKV
-508 RWKEKIKNNKFIF
+508 KY

>member
-1 MINEHKNMKL
+1 MTEGFK
-11 KLNSFISSKSVQL
+11 KLNNIMIIKSVQL
-24 SQTKNKTSSWF
+24 FRTNNKTSSSWV
-35 ILAILSSTLLAVM
+35 ILGILSSTLLAVM

-105 LLILYTV
+105 LLVLYTA
-112 GIIAGG
+112 GIIAGS
-118 FTNSISTLLISR
+118 FTTSISTLLISR
-130 IVQGVGLA
+130 IIQGVGLA

-184 FGWHA
+184 IGWHA

-196 VAGIVTIIIAIFVP
+196 VAAIVTTTIAIFVP
-210 SGKSSKQSVKSI
+210 SRKQQQQQQKSKGSI
-222 DTIDK
+222 DVFDK
-227 GQENNKVD
+227 KKEKKVD

-249 LIGLTLLETGGI
+249 LIGLTLLETGSI

-285 KKTTFPL
+285 KRTAFPL

-304 PSYILLILTG
+304 PSYILLTLTG

-327 VRTPAPIGFGG
+327 VRTPQPLGFGG
-338 DAIAAGNVQL
+338 DAIDAGNVQL
-348 PFMITFLV
+348 PFMITFLL

-366 RFGNIK
+366 KFGNIK
-372 PAIIGGIFVIIGTF
+372 PAIIGGIFVILGTS
-386 SLFSFHST
+386 SLFIFHST
-394 EIEVS
+394 EVEVS
-399 ASLALMAVGLS
+399 ANLALMAVGLS
-410 LTNIVGWNILI
+410 LTNIVGWNILV

-426 EYTGIS
+426 EYTGTS

-453 YIQMNQSFIEGI
+453 YIEMNQSSISNI
-465 DGLFPSKESFNIIFL
+465 DGLFPSNESFNLIFL
-480 TAGILSIGLMVNLF
+480 TAVILSIGSMVNLF
-494 ILKKRMTYKKLIIN
+494 ILKKRLPHRKLITDL
-508 RWKEKIKNNKFIF
+508 

>member
-1 MINEHKNMKL
+1 MIDEHKNMKL
-11 KLNSFISSKSVQL
+11 KLNSFIASKSVQL

-62 KDFNIPYNTAI
+62 RDFNIPYNTAI

-99 KKVLLT
+99 KKVLLA

-196 VAGIVTIIIAIFVP
+196 VAAIVTTIIATFVP
-210 SGKSSKQSVKSI
+210 SRKSPHQLVKSI

-227 GQENNKVD
+227 EQKNNKVD

-261 SNSALVLLS
+261 SNSALVLSS

-285 KKTTFPL
+285 KKTKFPL
-292 IDLTMIKHKIIL
+292 INLTMIKHKIIL

-327 VRTPAPIGFGG
+327 VRTPQPIGFGG

-366 RFGNIK
+366 RFGNLK
-372 PAIIGGIFVIIGTF
+372 PAIIGGIFVTIGTS
-386 SLFSFHST
+386 SLFIFHST

-399 ASLALMAVGLS
+399 ANLALMAVGLS
-410 LTNIVGWNILI
+410 LTNIVGWNILV

-453 YIQMNQSFIEGI
+453 YIQMNQSIIEGI
-465 DGLFPSKESFNIIFL
+465 DGLFPSKESFNMIFL

-494 ILKKRMTYKKLIIN
+494 ILKKRMTYKKVN
-508 RWKEKIKNNKFIF
+508 Y

>member
-1 MINEHKNMKL
+1 MTEGFK
-11 KLNSFISSKSVQL
+11 KLNNIMIIKSVQL
-24 SQTKNKTSSWF
+24 FRTNNKTSSSWV
-35 ILAILSSTLLAVM
+35 ILGILSSTLLAVM

-105 LLILYTV
+105 LLVLYTA
-112 GIIAGG
+112 GIIAGS
-118 FTNSISTLLISR
+118 FTTSISTLLISR
-130 IVQGVGLA
+130 IIQGVGLA

-184 FGWHA
+184 IGWHA

-196 VAGIVTIIIAIFVP
+196 VAAIVTTTIAIFVP
-210 SGKSSKQSVKSI
+210 SRKQQQQKSKGSI
-222 DTIDK
+222 DVLEK
-227 GQENNKVD
+227 KKEKKVD
-235 IKGGIFLSITITTF
+235 IKGGIFLSTTITTF
-249 LIGLTLLETGGI
+249 LIGLTLLETGSI

-285 KKTTFPL
+285 KRTAFPL

-304 PSYILLILTG
+304 PSYILLTLTG

-327 VRTPAPIGFGG
+327 VRTPQPLGFGG
-338 DAIAAGNVQL
+338 DAIDAGNVQL
-348 PFMITFLV
+348 PFMITFLL

-366 RFGNIK
+366 KFGNIK
-372 PAIIGGIFVIIGTF
+372 PAIIGGIFVILGTS
-386 SLFSFHST
+386 SLFIFHST
-394 EIEVS
+394 EVEVS
-399 ASLALMAVGLS
+399 ANLALMAVGLS
-410 LTNIVGWNILI
+410 LTNIVGWNILV

-426 EYTGIS
+426 EYTGTS

-453 YIQMNQSFIEGI
+453 YIEMNQSSISNI
-465 DGLFPSKESFNIIFL
+465 DGLFPSNESFNLIFL
-480 TAGILSIGLMVNLF
+480 TAVILSIGSMVNLF
-494 ILKKRMTYKKLIIN
+494 ILKKRLPHRKLITDL
-508 RWKEKIKNNKFIF
+508 

>member
-1 MINEHKNMKL
+1 MIDEHKNMKL
-11 KLNSFISSKSVQL
+11 KLNSFIASKSVQL

-99 KKVLLT
+99 KKVLLI

-173 GLLFGASIIQS
+173 GLLFGASIIQA

-196 VAGIVTIIIAIFVP
+196 VAAIVTTIIATFVP
-210 SGKSSKQSVKSI
+210 SRKSSQQSVKRS

-227 GQENNKVD
+227 EQKNNKVD
-235 IKGGIFLSITITTF
+235 IKGGVFLSITITTF

-261 SNSALVLLS
+261 SNSALVLSS
-270 FGISSLSLGIFIAIE
+270 FGISSLSLGIFITIE
-285 KKTTFPL
+285 KKTKFPL

-327 VRTPAPIGFGG
+327 VRTPQPIGFGG

-366 RFGNIK
+366 RFGNVK
-372 PAIIGGIFVIIGTF
+372 PAIIGGIFVVIGTS
-386 SLFSFHST
+386 SLFIFHST

-399 ASLALMAVGLS
+399 ANLALMAVGLS
-410 LTNIVGWNILI
+410 LTNIVGWNILV

-453 YIQMNQSFIEGI
+453 YIQMNQSIIEGI
-465 DGLFPSKESFNIIFL
+465 NGLFPSKESFNMIFL
-480 TAGILSIGLMVNLF
+480 TAAILSIGLMVNLF
-494 ILKKRMTYKKLIIN
+494 ILKKRMTFKKVN
-508 RWKEKIKNNKFIF
+508 Y

>member
-1 MINEHKNMKL
+1 MNNDIKDNKYK
-11 KLNSFISSKSVQL
+11 KIKSYMRPENVQL
-24 SQTKNKTSSWF
+24 FKTNTNRTSWF

-99 KKVLLT
+99 KKILLV
-105 LLILYTV
+105 LLILYTA

-151 PVEKLSI
+151 PVKKLSI

-184 FGWHA
+184 FGWHS

-196 VAGIVTIIIAIFVP
+196 VAAIVTTIIAMFVP
-210 SGKSSKQSVKSI
+210 SSKAQEQSSPSI
-222 DTIDK
+222 DDDINK
-227 GQENNKVD
+227 KKKNNKVD
-235 IKGGIFLSITITTF
+235 IQGGIFLSITITTF

-261 SNSALVLLS
+261 SNSALVLSS

-285 KKTTFPL
+285 KKTKFPL

-304 PSYILLILTG
+304 PSYILLFLTG

-327 VRTPAPIGFGG
+327 VRTPQPIGFGG
-338 DAIAAGNVQL
+338 NAIDAGDVQL

-372 PAIIGGIFVIIGTF
+372 PAIIGGIFVIIGT
-386 SLFSFHST
+386 SGLFIFHST
-394 EIEVS
+394 TIEVS
-399 ASLALMAVGLS
+399 INLVLMGVGLS
-410 LTNIVGWNILI
+410 LTNIIGWNILV

-453 YIQMNQSFIEGI
+453 YIQMNQSIIEGI
-465 DGLFPSKESFNIIFL
+465 DGLFPSKESFDMIFL
-480 TAGILSIGLMVNLF
+480 TAGILSIGSLINLF
-494 ILKKRMTYKKLIIN
+494 ILKKKLV
-508 RWKEKIKNNKFIF
+508 

>member
-1 MINEHKNMKL
+1 MHDMIYERKNIKF
-11 KLNSFISSKSVQL
+11 KKINTFIASKSVQL
-24 SQTKNKTSSWF
+24 PQTNNKTSSSAWLT
-35 ILAILSSTLLAVM
+35 LAILSSTLLAVM

-118 FTNSISTLLISR
+118 FTNSISALLITR

-173 GLLFGASIIQS
+173 GLLFGASIIQA

-196 VAGIVTIIIAIFVP
+196 VAAIVTTIIALFVP
-210 SGKSSKQSVKSI
+210 SKRRQQQSLKITNTVNKE
-222 DTIDK
+222 K
-227 GQENNKVD
+227 KNNKVD
-235 IKGGIFLSITITTF
+235 IKGGIFLSVTITTF
-249 LIGLTLLETGGI
+249 LIGLTLLETGGVT
-261 SNSALVLLS
+261 NSVLVLLS

-285 KKTTFPL
+285 KKTKFPL

-304 PSYILLILTG
+304 PSYILLTLTG

-327 VRTPAPIGFGG
+327 VRTPQPIGFGG
-338 DAIAAGNVQL
+338 DAIDAGNVQL

-356 FATISSFIIN
+356 FATISSIIIN
-366 RFGNIK
+366 RFGNII
-372 PAIIGGIFVIIGTF
+372 PAIIGGIFVIIGTS
-386 SLFSFHST
+386 SLFIFHST
-394 EIEVS
+394 QIEVS
-399 ASLALMAVGLS
+399 ANLALMAVGLS
-410 LTNIVGWNILI
+410 LTNIVGWNILV

-426 EYTGIS
+426 EYTGTS
-432 VGVGALLF
+432 VGIGALLF

-453 YIQMNQSFIEGI
+453 YIQMNQSSIEGI
-465 DGLFPSKESFNIIFL
+465 DGLFPSKESFNLIFL
-480 TAGILSIGLMVNLF
+480 TAGILSIVSMINLF
-494 ILKKRMTYKKLIIN
+494 ILKKRIPHK
-508 RWKEKIKNNKFIF
+508 

>member
-1 MINEHKNMKL
+1 MTEGFK
-11 KLNSFISSKSVQL
+11 KLNNIMIIKSVQL
-24 SQTKNKTSSWF
+24 FRTNNKTSSSWV
-35 ILAILSSTLLAVM
+35 ILGILSSTLLAVM

-105 LLILYTV
+105 LLVLYTA
-112 GIIAGG
+112 GIIAGS
-118 FTNSISTLLISR
+118 FTTSISTLLISR
-130 IVQGVGLA
+130 IIQGVGLA

-158 AIGVFSSAYSAGSVL
+158 AIGVFSSAYSGGSVL

-184 FGWHA
+184 IGWHA

-196 VAGIVTIIIAIFVP
+196 VAAIVTTTIAIFVP
-210 SGKSSKQSVKSI
+210 SRKQQQQKSKGSI
-222 DTIDK
+222 DVFDK
-227 GQENNKVD
+227 KKEKKVD

-249 LIGLTLLETGGI
+249 LIGLTLLETGSI

-285 KKTTFPL
+285 KRTAFPL

-304 PSYILLILTG
+304 PSYILLTLTG

-327 VRTPAPIGFGG
+327 VRTPQPLGFGG
-338 DAIAAGNVQL
+338 DAIDAGNVQL
-348 PFMITFLV
+348 PFMITFLL

-366 RFGNIK
+366 KFGNIK
-372 PAIIGGIFVIIGTF
+372 PAIIGGIFVILGTL
-386 SLFSFHST
+386 SLFIFHST
-394 EIEVS
+394 EVEVS
-399 ASLALMAVGLS
+399 ANLALMAVGLS
-410 LTNIVGWNILI
+410 LTNIVGWNILV

-426 EYTGIS
+426 EYTGTS

-453 YIQMNQSFIEGI
+453 YIEMNQSSISNI
-465 DGLFPSKESFNIIFL
+465 DGLFPSKESFNLIFL
-480 TAGILSIGLMVNLF
+480 TAVILSIGSMVNLF
-494 ILKKRMTYKKLIIN
+494 ILKKRLPHRKLITDL
-508 RWKEKIKNNKFIF
+508 

>member
-1 MINEHKNMKL
+1 MTEGFK
-11 KLNSFISSKSVQL
+11 KLNNIMIIKSVQL
-24 SQTKNKTSSWF
+24 FRTNNKTSSSWV
-35 ILAILSSTLLAVM
+35 ILGILSSTLLAVM

-105 LLILYTV
+105 LLVLYTA
-112 GIIAGG
+112 GIIAGS
-118 FTNSISTLLISR
+118 FTTSISTLLISR
-130 IVQGVGLA
+130 IIQGVGLA

-184 FGWHA
+184 IGWHA

-196 VAGIVTIIIAIFVP
+196 VAAIVTTTIAIFVP
-210 SGKSSKQSVKSI
+210 SRKQQQQKSKGSI
-222 DTIDK
+222 DVFDK
-227 GQENNKVD
+227 KKEKKVD

-249 LIGLTLLETGGI
+249 LIGLTLLETGSI

-285 KKTTFPL
+285 KRTAFPL

-304 PSYILLILTG
+304 PSYILLTLTG

-327 VRTPAPIGFGG
+327 VRTPQPLGFGG
-338 DAIAAGNVQL
+338 DAIDAGNVQL
-348 PFMITFLV
+348 PFMITFLL

-366 RFGNIK
+366 KFGNIK
-372 PAIIGGIFVIIGTF
+372 PAIIGGIFVILGTS
-386 SLFSFHST
+386 SLFIFHST
-394 EIEVS
+394 EVEVS
-399 ASLALMAVGLS
+399 ANLALMAVGLS
-410 LTNIVGWNILI
+410 LTNIVGWNILV

-426 EYTGIS
+426 EYTGTS

-453 YIQMNQSFIEGI
+453 YIEMNQSSISNI
-465 DGLFPSKESFNIIFL
+465 DGLFPSNESFNLIFL
-480 TAGILSIGLMVNLF
+480 TAVILSIGSMVNLF
-494 ILKKRMTYKKLIIN
+494 ILKKRLPHRKLITDL
-508 RWKEKIKNNKFIF
+508 